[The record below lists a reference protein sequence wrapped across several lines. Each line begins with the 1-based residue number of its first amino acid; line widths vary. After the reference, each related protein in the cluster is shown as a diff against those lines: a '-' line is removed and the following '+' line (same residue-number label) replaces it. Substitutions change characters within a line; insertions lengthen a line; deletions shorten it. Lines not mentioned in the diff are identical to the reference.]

1 VINDFD
7 KLLLAV
13 KSKRMLPLLE
23 DLKSYEGG
31 EDAYPF
37 GEYHHLVLKKGYDE
51 PGAVAYLEQKG
62 YDDARVQKIR
72 PDIED
77 CFIAR
82 MRQ

>member
-1 VINDFD
+1 
-7 KLLLAV
+7 
-13 KSKRMLPLLE
+13 MLPLLE

-37 GEYHHLVLKKGYDE
+37 GEYHHLVLKKGFDE
-51 PGAVAYLEQKG
+51 SGAAVYLRQKG

-77 CFIAR
+77 CFMAL
-82 MRQ
+82 MKQ